1 MNLQNIKGIGMQDT
15 YNYLVDALRAALT
28 VFDALLHD
36 CTQEQAQ
43 AARGGD
49 EGWSVVEIICHLRD
63 NEECVLER
71 TGLMRDEADPFIAA
85 YDQEQWARERNYA
98 ADNLRE
104 ALAAFVR
111 LRTSHIAELAALTP
125 AEWERTGQH
134 QERGR
139 ITISNQT
146 LRVVCHDTIH
156 AAQLSRQLGQT
167 SALP

>member
-1 MNLQNIKGIGMQDT
+1 MQDT
-15 YNYLVDALRAALT
+15 YSYLVDALRAMPI
-28 VFDALLHD
+28 VFQALLQG

-43 AARGGD
+43 ALRGGD
-49 EGWSVVEIICHLRD
+49 DGWSVLEVVCHLRD
-63 NEECVLER
+63 NEERVLER
-71 TGLMRDEADPFIAA
+71 MRLMRDEADPFIAA

-98 ADNLRE
+98 ADNLRK

-156 AAQLSRQLGQT
+156 AAQLARQLGQT

>member
-1 MNLQNIKGIGMQDT
+1 MQDT
-15 YNYLVDALRAALT
+15 WNYLVDALRAAPT
-28 VFDALLHD
+28 VFEALLHG

-49 EGWSVVEIICHLRD
+49 EGWSPVEIICHLRD
-63 NEECVLER
+63 NEQRVLER
-71 TGLMRDEADPFIAA
+71 MRLMRDEADPFIAT

-98 ADNLRE
+98 ADSLHE

-146 LRVVCHDTIH
+146 LRVVCHDAIH
-156 AAQLSRQLGQT
+156 AAQLARQLGQT

>member
-1 MNLQNIKGIGMQDT
+1 MQNTD
-15 YNYLVDALRAALT
+15 YLTDALRATPT
-28 VFDALLHD
+28 VLEALLHG

-43 AARGGD
+43 TARGGD
-49 EGWSVVEIICHLRD
+49 EGWSVVEVVCHLRD
-63 NEECVLER
+63 NEERALER
-71 TGLMRDEADPFIAA
+71 MRLMRDETDPFIAA

-111 LRTSHIAELAALTP
+111 LRTSHVAELSALTP

-139 ITISNQT
+139 ITISSQT
-146 LRVVCHDTIH
+146 LRAVCHDTIH
-156 AAQLSRQLGQT
+156 AAQLARQLTPPG
-167 SALP
+167 

>member
-1 MNLQNIKGIGMQDT
+1 MNLQNIRRIGMQDT
-15 YNYLVDALRAALT
+15 FNYLIDALRAALT
-28 VFDALLHD
+28 IFETLLHG

-49 EGWSVVEIICHLRD
+49 EGWSAVEIICHLRD
-63 NEECVLER
+63 NEECMLER
-71 TGLMRDEADPFIAA
+71 MRLMRDEADPFIAA

-125 AEWERTGQH
+125 AEWEHTGQH

-156 AAQLSRQLGQT
+156 AAQLARQLGQT

>member
-1 MNLQNIKGIGMQDT
+1 MQDT
-15 YNYLVDALRAALT
+15 YNYLVDALRATPT
-28 VFDALLHD
+28 VLNALLHG

-49 EGWSVVEIICHLRD
+49 EGWSAVEIVCHLRD
-63 NEECVLER
+63 NEGRVLER
-71 TGLMRDEADPFIAA
+71 MRLMRDEADPFIAT

-111 LRTSHIAELAALTP
+111 FRASHTAELAALTP

-139 ITISNQT
+139 ITISSQT
-146 LRVVCHDTIH
+146 LRVVCHDAIH
-156 AAQLSRQLGQT
+156 TAQLARQLRQA
-167 SALP
+167 S

>member
-1 MNLQNIKGIGMQDT
+1 MQDT

-49 EGWSVVEIICHLRD
+49 EGWSVVEIVCHLRD

-71 TGLMRDEADPFIAA
+71 MGLMRDEA
-85 YDQEQWARERNYA
+85 WARERNYA
-98 ADNLRE
+98 ADDLRE

-111 LRTSHIAELAALTP
+111 LRASHIAELAALTP

-156 AAQLSRQLGQT
+156 AAQLARQLGQT